1 MFKIQMKKMATL
13 ETTIIRGNNNKKKVI
28 KLLTLAIY

>member
-1 MFKIQMKKMATL
+1 MKKMATL
-13 ETTIIRGNNNKKKVI
+13 ETTIIRANNNKKKVI